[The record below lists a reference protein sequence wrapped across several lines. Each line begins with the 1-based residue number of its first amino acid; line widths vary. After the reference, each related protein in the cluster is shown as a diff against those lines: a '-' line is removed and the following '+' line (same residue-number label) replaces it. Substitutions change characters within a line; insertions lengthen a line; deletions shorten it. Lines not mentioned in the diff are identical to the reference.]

1 VLMLFRG
8 GKEVSKMKDR
18 LRKYANPSNICLG
31 LAIAAFINM
40 QFSDEKVIAIPAV
53 LFFFGAIIFAMY
65 SPIERKEGKK

>member
-1 VLMLFRG
+1 
-8 GKEVSKMKDR
+8 MKDR

-31 LAIAAFINM
+31 LVIAAFINM
-40 QFSDEKVIAIPAV
+40 QFKVIAIPAV